1 MWISGNLGGAA
12 GTGITFWLKLRPE
25 KPLKSTSTVAQ
36 EDSIGSCLKLTKR
49 TTKVAFKIQAIS
61 LLLIITFSLTFQEC
75 VLTWLL
81 FLFLPFWVLAGR
93 LSGLIVSAVLLFRRR
108 ELWLSLAVISFA
120 LPVILSGV
128 EIAALTDNGFTS
140 PFDPYLWLA
149 GNPFCCSLLDLFG
162 WGILGAGLFKRR

>member
-1 MWISGNLGGAA
+1 
-12 GTGITFWLKLRPE
+12 
-25 KPLKSTSTVAQ
+25 
-36 EDSIGSCLKLTKR
+36 
-49 TTKVAFKIQAIS
+49 VAFKIQAIS
-61 LLLIITFSLTFQEC
+61 LLPIITFSLTFQEC

-120 LPVILSGV
+120 LSVILSGV
-128 EIAALTDNGFTS
+128 ETAAFT
-140 PFDPYLWLA
+140 PPLDPYLWLA

>member
-49 TTKVAFKIQAIS
+49 ITKVAFKIS
-61 LLLIITFSLTFQEC
+61 LLPIITFSLTFQEC

-120 LPVILSGV
+120 LSVILSGV
-128 EIAALTDNGFTS
+128 EIAALT
-140 PFDPYLWLA
+140 PPLDPYLWLA
-149 GNPFCCSLLDLFG
+149 GNPFFCSLLDLFG

>member
-12 GTGITFWLKLRPE
+12 DTGITFWLKLRPE

-49 TTKVAFKIQAIS
+49 ITKVAFKIQAIS
-61 LLLIITFSLTFQEC
+61 LLPIITFSLTFQEC

-93 LSGLIVSAVLLFRRR
+93 LSGLIVSAVLLFRRM

-120 LPVILSGV
+120 LSVILSGV
-128 EIAALTDNGFTS
+128 ETAAFT
-140 PFDPYLWLA
+140 PPLDPYLWLA